1 MTTRKST
8 QERRREI
15 ADAAIK
21 IIGERGLR
29 EFTAA
34 QLAREVGIK
43 DGTIFRHFKDMNEI
57 KLTVLDRLQ
66 ELLETAPR
74 CTE

>member
-8 QERRREI
+8 QERRMEI

-29 EFTAA
+29 ED
-34 QLAREVGIK
+34 LV
-43 DGTIFRHFKDMNEI
+43 
-57 KLTVLDRLQ
+57 
-66 ELLETAPR
+66 
-74 CTE
+74 